1 MTRLSSKRICCLI
14 ITFNPNAVLIELINS
29 IKNQVDKILIVD
41 NNSDK
46 IILENIQKIVECNNI
61 SLILNNEN
69 FGIAKA
75 LNQGVFEARKMKYD
89 WVITFDQDSTP
100 YNNIIDIISNVYEL
114 YPDKSKIGAIGVN
127 ALNPNSERYYNV
139 PDHKEYCERD
149 YLITSGCLISIDA
162 FMKVGGFREDFFIDN
177 VDLEYSLR
185 LRKYGKIS
193 LITNACGMM
202 HEAGAVIRRKCCG
215 IKISTTNHN
224 ITRRYYM
231 ARNHVIL
238 SKEYFLKFPYFI
250 LKTNYFFFL
259 SLIKIL
265 ISDDNKKLKIM
276 ASLRG
281 IKDGILY
288 NNSKYNSI
296 LLNKNRII
304 NSGRD
309 NLIIKTNTIV

>member
-1 MTRLSSKRICCLI
+1 MLQLTSNNICCII
-14 ITFNPNAVLIELINS
+14 ITYNPDDRLLGLINTLNS
-29 IKNQVDKILIVD
+29 QVDKIIIVD
-41 NNSDK
+41 NNSNRFGLVLQADESNE
-46 IILENIQKIVECNNI
+46 LL
-61 SLILNNEN
+61 LIRNKEN

-75 LNQGVFEARKMKYD
+75 LNQGVSEAIKMKYD

-100 YNNIIDIISNVYEL
+100 YNNIIEIISNVYEL

-127 ALNPNSERYYNV
+127 ALNSKSERYYNV
-139 PDHKEYCERD
+139 SGSQQYCERD
-149 YLITSGCLISIDA
+149 YLITSGCLISVSA
-162 FMKVGGFREDFFIDN
+162 FIEIGGFREDFFIDN

-185 LRKYGKIS
+185 LRKHGKIS

-202 HEAGAVIRRKCCG
+202 HEAGAVIIKKRFG
-215 IKISTTNHN
+215 ISISTTNHN

-259 SLIKIL
+259 SLIKLI
-265 ISDDNKKLKIM
+265 ISDDNKKLKIKS
-276 ASLRG
+276 SLKG

-288 NNSKYNSI
+288 NSKDNSI
-296 LLNKNRII
+296 LLNKN
-304 NSGRD
+304 
-309 NLIIKTNTIV
+309 